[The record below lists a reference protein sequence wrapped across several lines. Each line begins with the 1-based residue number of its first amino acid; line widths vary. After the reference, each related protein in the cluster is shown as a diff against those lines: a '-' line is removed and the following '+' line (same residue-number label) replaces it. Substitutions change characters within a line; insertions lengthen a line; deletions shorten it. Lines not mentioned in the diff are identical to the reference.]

1 MYKNVVIAQICD
13 LKLHLGCLYVN
24 RIDYMHDV
32 KLLSVFEWVRRHER
46 LIQYSVH
53 GSFTFFHPHQ
63 VQLVW
68 TFLLLCCPQHVAS
81 TLWSKM
87 AAVAPLSHL
96 YSSQQ
101 EVEMRKEDCDPRM
114 LRA

>member
-53 GSFTFFHPHQ
+53 GSFTFFHPQYHTRLELG
-63 VQLVW
+63 V
-68 TFLLLCCPQHVAS
+68 
-81 TLWSKM
+81 
-87 AAVAPLSHL
+87 
-96 YSSQQ
+96 
-101 EVEMRKEDCDPRM
+101 RM
-114 LRA
+114 ERIRYKLFGEK